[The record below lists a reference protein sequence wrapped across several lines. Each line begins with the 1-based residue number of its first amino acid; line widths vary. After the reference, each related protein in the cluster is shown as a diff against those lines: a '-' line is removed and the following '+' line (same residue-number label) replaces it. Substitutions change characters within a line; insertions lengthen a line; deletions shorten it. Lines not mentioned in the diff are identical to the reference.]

1 MTSLRKRRKQ
11 VQAAISRNNAWNW
24 SFDRFVRAVVA
35 AHNKMAK
42 AMEEVYTKA
51 RESRDHAD

>member
-1 MTSLRKRRKQ
+1 MTSARKRKRLIYAR
-11 VQAAISRNNAWNW
+11 VAHNNAWNW

-42 AMEEVYTKA
+42 VLEETYAKA
-51 RESRDHAD
+51 REKHDHAG

>member
-11 VQAAISRNNAWNW
+11 VQAAIARNNAWNW
-24 SFDRFVRAVVA
+24 SFDRFVRAVVTA
-35 AHNKMAK
+35 QNKMAK

-51 RESRDHAD
+51 RESRDHAG